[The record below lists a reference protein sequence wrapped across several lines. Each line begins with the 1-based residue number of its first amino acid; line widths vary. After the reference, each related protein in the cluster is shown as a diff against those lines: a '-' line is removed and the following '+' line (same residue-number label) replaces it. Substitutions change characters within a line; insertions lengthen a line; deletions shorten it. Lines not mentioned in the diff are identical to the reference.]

1 MQLPKKISPCPIE
14 EVIVE
19 IRFESLLPAE
29 AIFGVVY
36 NALNNSY
43 PNLEPLPILQI
54 PEFIR
59 AQDPNLIFQPHHRLH
74 RDNYSLQ
81 IGPKVLS
88 VVLGKEYSGWNAY
101 KSEIHA
107 VFGKIN
113 ELNFI
118 TKISRVGIR
127 YIDFFDGD
135 IFKNINLQ
143 LSIYG
148 ENAVTEQTFVRTLL
162 KRGDFDCLLQVGNN
176 VTVGTVNAPAR
187 VGSII
192 DIDMSN
198 TEVGGQTSKQFF
210 QEVGELL
217 EQGHDTQKDLFFSI
231 LKPEFLATLNPAY

>member
-1 MQLPKKISPCPIE
+1 MQLPKKITPCPIE

-19 IRFESLLPAE
+19 IRFESSFQAE

-36 NALNNSY
+36 GALSNSY
-43 PNLEPLPILQI
+43 PNLESLPILQI

-59 AQDPNLIFQPHHRLH
+59 AQDRNLIFQPHHRLR

-81 IGPKVLS
+81 IGPKVVS
-88 VVLGKEYSGWNAY
+88 VVLGKEYSGWDAY

-107 VFGKIN
+107 VFDKIN

-118 TKISRVGIR
+118 NKISRVGIR
-127 YIDFFDGD
+127 YIDFFEGD
-135 IFKNINLQ
+135 IFKNLNLQ

-148 ENAVTEQTFVRTLL
+148 ENAITEQTFVRTLL

-176 VTVGTVNAPAR
+176 MTIDTTSAPTR

-198 TEVGGQTSKQFF
+198 TEVSVQTSNQFF
-210 QEVGELL
+210 REVYALL
-217 EQGHDTQKDLFFSI
+217 EQGHDIQKDLFFNL
-231 LKPEFLATLNPAY
+231 LKPEFLATLNPVY